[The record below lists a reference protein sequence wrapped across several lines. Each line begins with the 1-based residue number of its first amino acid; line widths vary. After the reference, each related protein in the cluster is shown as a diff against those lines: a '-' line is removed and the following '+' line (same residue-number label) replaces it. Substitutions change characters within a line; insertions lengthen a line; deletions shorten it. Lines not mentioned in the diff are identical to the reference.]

1 MLDTIIITDTS
12 CLIALTNIKILHLL
26 PELYK
31 HIVITKEICAEF
43 IEPLPQW
50 IEIREVAN
58 KKYQQLLENTLGKG
72 EASSIALAIELENVL
87 LVIDEL
93 KGRKEAERLGIK
105 ITGTLGI
112 LFRMKQKGLLSTIKP
127 YLELLQTCGFR
138 VAPVIIE
145 KLLQESDEIKNDI
158 AAT

>member
-1 MLDTIIITDTS
+1 MPNTIVITDTS
-12 CLIALTNIKILHLL
+12 CLIALTNIKTLHLL

-31 HIVITKEICAEF
+31 HVVITKEVCAEF

-50 IEIREVAN
+50 IEVKEVAN
-58 KKYQQLLENTLGKG
+58 KKYQQLLENTLDIG
-72 EASSIALAIELENVL
+72 EASAIALAIELKNVL

-112 LFRMKQKGLLSTIKP
+112 LFRMKQKGLIPALKP
-127 YLELLQTCGFR
+127 YIDKLQETDFR
-138 VAPVIIE
+138 ISPPIVH
-145 KLLQESDEIKNDI
+145 KLLTMCNEL
-158 AAT
+158 